1 MKYTLKTETINFEGG
16 EITVRGLT
24 VPDITQLVQV
34 HQDSAVAIYE
44 KFSGKDAAA
53 LSEQTV
59 ESVALELLGKF
70 PAAIAHLLFL
80 CDSEK
85 EDGADVGLYA
95 SLPVDVQVAALES
108 IATLTF
114 AMQGGL
120 KNFVETVTRIA
131 ANAGGLSKELRSPKK
146 LQS

>member
-1 MKYTLKTETINFEGG
+1 MKYTLKTEPVTFDGG
-16 EITVRGLT
+16 EIVVRGLT
-24 VPDITQLVQV
+24 VPDITQIVQV
-34 HQDSAVAIYE
+34 HQESATAIYE

-70 PAAIAHLLFL
+70 PAAIAHLLYL
-80 CDSEK
+80 CDAER
-85 EDGADVGLYA
+85 EPEALIEVYA
-95 SLPVDVQVAALES
+95 TLPVDVQAAALEK

-120 KNFVETVTRIA
+120 KNFVETVVRITA
-131 ANAGGLSKELRSPKK
+131 SASGLSKELKK
-146 LQS
+146 PQA

>member
-16 EITVRGLT
+16 EIIVRGLT

-44 KFSGKDAAA
+44 KFTGKNANQ
-53 LSEQTV
+53 LTEQTV

-70 PAAIAHLLFL
+70 PSAIAHLLYL
-80 CDSEK
+80 CDAEREPESTV
-85 EDGADVGLYA
+85 DVYA
-95 SLPVDVQVAALES
+95 GLPVDVQVAALEA

-120 KNFVETVTRIA
+120 KNFVETVARIA
-131 ANAGGLSKELRSPKK
+131 ANAGGLSKELRKP
-146 LQS
+146 QA

>member
-16 EITVRGLT
+16 EIIVRGLT

-34 HQDSAVAIYE
+34 HQDSTVAIYE
-44 KFSGKDAAA
+44 KFTGKNANQ
-53 LSEQTV
+53 LTEQTV

-70 PAAIAHLLFL
+70 PSAIAHLLYL
-80 CDSEK
+80 CD
-85 EDGADVGLYA
+85 ADREPESTVDVYA
-95 SLPVDVQVAALES
+95 GLPVDVQVAALEA

-120 KNFVETVTRIA
+120 KNFVETVARIA
-131 ANAGGLSKELRSPKK
+131 ANAGGLSKELRKP
-146 LQS
+146 QA

>member
-1 MKYTLKTETINFEGG
+1 MKYTLKTETIKFEGG

-44 KFSGKDAAA
+44 KFTGKDASA

-80 CDSEK
+80 CDAER
-85 EDGADVGLYA
+85 EPGTAVDPYA
-95 SLPVDVQVAALES
+95 TLPVDVQVASLEA

-120 KNFVETVTRIA
+120 KNFVETVVRIA
-131 ANAGGLSKELRSPKK
+131 ANAGGLSKELRKP
-146 LQS
+146 QA

>member
-1 MKYTLKTETINFEGG
+1 MKYTLKTETIEFG
-16 EITVRGLT
+16 EDSKITVRGLT

-44 KFSGKDAAA
+44 KFSGKNAAA

-70 PAAIAHLLFL
+70 PSAIAHLLYL
-80 CDSEK
+80 CDAER
-85 EDGADVGLYA
+85 EPETLVEVYA
-95 SLPVDVQVAALES
+95 TLPIDVQVAALEH

-120 KNFVETVTRIA
+120 KNFVETVVRITA
-131 ANAGGLSKELRSPKK
+131 SASGLSKELKK
-146 LQS
+146 PQA

>member
-1 MKYTLKTETINFEGG
+1 MKYTLKTETIKFEGG

-34 HQDSAVAIYE
+34 HQDSAVAIYA
-44 KFSGKDAAA
+44 KFTGKDAEQ

-70 PAAIAHLLFL
+70 PAAIAHLLYL
-80 CDSEK
+80 CDAEREPSINVE
-85 EDGADVGLYA
+85 AYA
-95 SLPVDVQVAALES
+95 SLPVDVQVVALEK
-108 IATLTF
+108 IAELTF

-120 KNFVETVTRIA
+120 KNFVETVVRIA
-131 ANAGGLSKELRSPKK
+131 ANAGGLSKELRKP
-146 LQS
+146 QA